1 MYIPKGRWGVRA
13 DKLSAQA
20 LSHDLVPYLQFLAVL
35 IVNGHGHLHVLGRC
49 LTAFIEIP
57 MDQSHIDVVPHITCV
72 GDRKAKKKKFKKKI
86 GHSRKNKIILFLPK
100 DTLVEPKKTQLLP
113 VSTWHDDLREAHLAS
128 HGSGTVH
135 QVGKV
140 LSDVVNVSR
149 QQLQSHP
156 QTFLRWKKKSGKWK
170 KGWEFI

>member
-72 GDRKAKKKKFKKKI
+72 GDRKAKKKKVKKKI
-86 GHSRKNKIILFLPK
+86 RHSRKNKIILFLPK
-100 DTLVEPKKTQLLP
+100 DTLVEPKKTTSSCVYLAWWSQGSPSCEPRQWNGPPSGESPFGCGECLQAAASESP
-113 VSTWHDDLREAHLAS
+113 TDLFE
-128 HGSGTVH
+128 VKEKK
-135 QVGKV
+135 GKV
-140 LSDVVNVSR
+140 
-149 QQLQSHP
+149 
-156 QTFLRWKKKSGKWK
+156 K